1 MKRLI
6 RGFIKDQ
13 FEPHLLSGSQR
24 LENIEALIQEAGDE
38 ASHAHALSRLR
49 TLRSWQQRTRKLMP
63 IVMAVL
69 GGAKIFNKESTD
81 QETII

>member
-1 MKRLI
+1 MDA
-6 RGFIKDQ
+6 DQ
-13 FEPHLLSGSQR
+13 VIFGLSLYHCQ
-24 LENIEALIQEAGDE
+24 L
-38 ASHAHALSRLR
+38 SHAHALSRLG

-69 GGAKIFNKESTD
+69 GGAKFFDKESTD